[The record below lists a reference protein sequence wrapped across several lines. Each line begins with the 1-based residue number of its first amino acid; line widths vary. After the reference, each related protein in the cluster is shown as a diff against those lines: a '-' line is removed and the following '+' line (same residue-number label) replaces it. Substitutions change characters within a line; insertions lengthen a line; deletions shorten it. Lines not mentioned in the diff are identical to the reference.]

1 MTTQSTNLA
10 KERTP
15 AETGSRPALESR
27 HRRTKPGKEEKAPAP
42 NKTPRKTLGR
52 TVKQPGLAETSQGG
66 RPSILTDA
74 LTAQLSHHVAA
85 GNFASTACA
94 LVGVSEHSFYNWLNR
109 GERELLEGEDSPYT
123 RFFQSIKKAAAMA
136 EADAMIEAAIHART
150 LEEIEAATHALDRLL
165 VWGYYAVP
173 HWYKTTAW
181 IAYWNRFGRPDIA
194 PPYDFG
200 YPNTIHFQPTWWID
214 PDLDAAISAVR

>member
-15 AETGSRPALESR
+15 AETGIRGAFENG

-136 EADAMIEAAIHART
+136 EADHLQKGLQGKMGWQAHFTFLERRYPSRWGHQMKLDLEEAKQFVRRLLETIAIH
-150 LEEIEAATHALDRLL
+150 IPDKALLKTIVHEVAL
-165 VWGYYAVP
+165 VKLKKGS
-173 HWYKTTAW
+173 
-181 IAYWNRFGRPDIA
+181 G
-194 PPYDFG
+194 G
-200 YPNTIHFQPTWWID
+200 GG
-214 PDLDAAISAVR
+214 